1 MPHIKEVNML
11 HVDKETLRR
20 RLKNELKRSEN
31 AHFLHRLHCV
41 LLVAQGCSSSQVAE
55 WFGDHPR
62 TVERWLHRAREYGP
76 KGLKDEQKTG
86 RPPKVRDDQRKRLQG
101 DIHKKPTELGYDCKA
116 WDGKLLQTHLAQ
128 RYGVE
133 MGVRQCQ
140 RLLNQLRRD
149 TTSPAA
155 VSQ

>member
-1 MPHIKEVNML
+1 
-11 HVDKETLRR
+11 
-20 RLKNELKRSEN
+20 
-31 AHFLHRLHCV
+31 
-41 LLVAQGCSSSQVAE
+41 
-55 WFGDHPR
+55 
-62 TVERWLHRAREYGP
+62 
-76 KGLKDEQKTG
+76 
-86 RPPKVRDDQRKRLQG
+86 
-101 DIHKKPTELGYDCKA
+101 
-116 WDGKLLQTHLAQ
+116 LLQTHLAQ